1 MGRLIWDRGGGMD
14 EDRGDVE
21 QTEFGMLVL
30 YQVLKFLIRSK
41 VLIINHFQ
49 SFFLPMPLA
58 VAGIHRS
65 ISLARTPCSGCS
77 IQRQDAS
84 VRLHAIPALRAMM
97 RSAPTPFSKD
107 PFQRNQNNFPVTK
120 GARL

>member
-1 MGRLIWDRGGGMD
+1 MD

-30 YQVLKFLIRSK
+30 YQVLKFLMCFKALLINDFRSFSPP
-41 VLIINHFQ
+41 V
-49 SFFLPMPLA
+49 SLA

-65 ISLARTPCSGCS
+65 ASLARTPCSGCS

-84 VRLHAIPALRAMM
+84 VRPHVIAALR
-97 RSAPTPFSKD
+97 
-107 PFQRNQNNFPVTK
+107 
-120 GARL
+120 